1 MKIKALGVV
10 LLASSMALAG
20 CANTGTTGNG
30 TGFGGANV
38 NKAVIGAVAG
48 ALGGTAISKATGGEK
63 QVVMPFWGRQ
73 LVQQQGRIWSV
84 KQSRL
89 SNKCKERA

>member
-1 MKIKALGVV
+1 MKIKALGIA

-63 QVVMPFWGRQ
+63 TGRD
-73 LVQQQGRIWSV
+73 GSWCS
-84 KQSRL
+84 SRGVYGA
-89 SNKCKERA
+89 SSQAD

>member
-20 CANTGTTGNG
+20 CANTGATGNG
-30 TGFGGANV
+30 TGFVGANV

-48 ALGGTAISKATGGEK
+48 ALGGTAISKASGGEK
-63 QVVMPFWGRQ
+63 TGRDAILGAAVGAAAGAYMERQ
-73 LVQQQGRIWSV
+73 E
-84 KQSRL
+84 KQIGQ
-89 SNKCKERA
+89 